1 MDMVT
6 QSDYLAGMKIEKDCS
21 SLSQGQGDVL

>member
-6 QSDYLAGMKIEKDCS
+6 QSDYLAGMKIEKACS
-21 SLSQGQGDVL
+21 SLSQGHGDVL

>member
-6 QSDYLAGMKIEKDCS
+6 QCDYLAGMKIEKAYS
-21 SLSQGQGDVL
+21 SLSQGHGDVL